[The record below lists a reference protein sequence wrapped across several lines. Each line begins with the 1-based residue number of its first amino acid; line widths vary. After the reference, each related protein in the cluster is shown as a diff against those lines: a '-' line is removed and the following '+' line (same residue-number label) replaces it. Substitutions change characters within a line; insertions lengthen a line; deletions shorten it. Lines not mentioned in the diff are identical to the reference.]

1 MNWTAERCL
10 GAAIRVEAL
19 AEELYAG
26 LAATFEGQ
34 PWLRDLFLRLAAEE
48 GQHAMRIRL
57 LRIHAGRTPWP
68 AATLQAVGEDLEAL
82 AGGIA
87 ALRAEFRSLSGS
99 GDAREVLRKVA
110 ELEVRFATVHAEELA
125 RSADPEVQ
133 RLFGSLA
140 LQDARHRELV
150 EDALGREPSPAHSIS
165 NAR

>member
-10 GAAIRVEAL
+10 SAAIRVEAL

-26 LAATFEGQ
+26 LAATYEGQ
-34 PWLRDLFLRLAAEE
+34 PWLRDLFRRLAAEE

-68 AATLQAVGEDLEAL
+68 MATLQAVGGDLEAL
-82 AGGIA
+82 AEAIA
-87 ALRAEFRSLSGS
+87 ALREEFRSLSGA

-125 RSADPEVQ
+125 RSADPEIE

-140 LQDARHRELV
+140 LQDARHRQLIEEALV
-150 EDALGREPSPAHSIS
+150 RDGFPPHSIS

>member
-10 GAAIRVEAL
+10 GAALRVEAL

-57 LRIHAGRTPWP
+57 LRIHAGRTPWS
-68 AATLQAVGEDLEAL
+68 AATLQAVGDDLEAL
-82 AGGIA
+82 ADAIA
-87 ALRAEFRSLSGS
+87 ALRDEFRQLSGTA
-99 GDAREVLRKVA
+99 DARGILRRLA
-110 ELEVRFATVHAEELA
+110 ALEVRFATVHAEELA
-125 RSADPEVQ
+125 RSADPEVE

-140 LQDARHRELV
+140 LQDARHRQLIE
-150 EDALGREPSPAHSIS
+150 EALGRDDSPPHSIS